1 MRNRMVILIACALIV
16 LSVVLLAVYMT
27 SAAKPPEKAE
37 PYSEDSFESNAAFLA
52 EQAVLRAK
60 FDVYSY
66 EEGDGKVRLFTS
78 EQVESFLKPQEGEKQ
93 AYLTY
98 DEVLFLINDSVRLY
112 HEYDEIILTGERDLF
127 THRTDFADIH
137 RGEGTDLHIDARYG
151 KGEQT
156 YAEQSARHDEMIE
169 DIYQIIVY
177 RLTMLD
183 HGLRGLSIS
192 DSGSEPQYRLSK
204 LREYLAFAY
213 AEKISSK
220 SVLVLALDDSQ
231 ETREE
236 ALLADGAAY
245 FNGTHTQGI
254 GTPLLVSRTN
264 ADDEPVISLVN
275 TDGTVTQLFP
285 TASLVSSK
293 PTAEL
298 PVTGLQN
305 KTLDGADALTVCTAL
320 GMGTKES
327 GTHGCNAD
335 YTVTLP
341 DQTASY
347 CADCRVFWDETF
359 CYYPD
364 YETRVALQTVLPSGK
379 ETVRSF
385 AQYTHAEGDT
395 VRLFTHEQVRAL
407 DVVWTGG
414 DRTFVTYEE
423 LRGLV
428 ADTVE
433 LYETYDE
440 IVLTDGARLGFGEG
454 DGDLHIVPWRGDLE
468 SLLYTQAK
476 AQYEQMLADICTVI
490 RYRLYL
496 LDGGARLLTDTEGFG
511 GIVLLDEGAH
521 RSTDAYLDAVQEL
534 NEIRVWQ
541 MGYVYMNTVVSRIS
555 TVWIER
561 IDHAERTPCVML
573 GRKII
578 ADMDLSNIVLSAEE
592 QLFPTQEYIDLIPI
606 DDGYMEMTAV
616 DMHGERVSVSGEEG
630 AYLFDTVEN
639 GTWVEGTPDCD
650 ADYVITYSF
659 GGHVNVPL
667 RYHAAC
673 GMLSDADGTHLL
685 YLTEKQQQNFLSFL
699 PRLTETHGQNS
710 DGPYSVFAW
719 VSRGAMIY
727 YHFGFDIDEAML
739 AEWLSQGE
747 WNPCDPPEKNGDG
760 WWYTFVFA
768 QETLYY
774 NRDTGI
780 FYAGENRECAL
791 QLSGEQRRYMQ
802 DKIP

>member
-1 MRNRMVILIACALIV
+1 MKNRVVILIACALIV

-27 SAAKPPEKAE
+27 IAAKPPEKAE

-66 EEGDGKVRLFTS
+66 EEGNGTVRLFTA
-78 EQVESFLKPQEGEKQ
+78 EQVESFLKPQAGEKQ

-112 HEYDEIILTGERDLF
+112 HEYDEIILTGERELF

-137 RGEGTDLHIDARYG
+137 RGEGMNLHIDARCG

-156 YAEQSARHDEMIE
+156 YAEQSARYDEMIE

-183 HGLRGLSIS
+183 HGLRMLDIFDS
-192 DSGSEPQYRLSK
+192 DGEPQYRLSNM
-204 LREYLAFAY
+204 REYLAFAN
-213 AEKISSK
+213 AEKISK

-231 ETREE
+231 ETCEE
-236 ALLADGAAY
+236 ALPADGAAY
-245 FNGTHTQGI
+245 FNGTHTQGLS
-254 GTPLLVSRTN
+254 TPLLVSRAN
-264 ADDEPVISLVN
+264 ADNKPVISLVD
-275 TDGTVTQLFP
+275 TDGTVTELFP
-285 TASLVSSK
+285 TAELVSSK

-298 PVTGLQN
+298 TVTGLQN
-305 KTLDGADALTVCTAL
+305 KTLDDADARTVCAAF

-327 GTHGCNAD
+327 GTHGCKAD

-364 YETRVALQTVLPSGK
+364 HETRVALQTVLPSGK
-379 ETVRSF
+379 ETVRDF
-385 AQYTHAEGDT
+385 AQYTHAEGNS
-395 VRLFTHEQVRAL
+395 VRLFASEQVRAL

-414 DRTFVTYEE
+414 DRNFVTYEE

-428 ADTVE
+428 ADTVR

-476 AQYEQMLADICTVI
+476 AQYDRMLADICTVF

-496 LDGGARLLTDTEGFG
+496 LDGGTRLLTDTDGFD
-511 GIVLLDEGAH
+511 GIVLLDEGTH

-534 NEIRVWQ
+534 REIRDWQ
-541 MGYVYMNTVVSRIS
+541 IGHMYTNSIFYPIS
-555 TVWIER
+555 SVWIER
-561 IDHAERTPCVML
+561 IDHASRTPCVML
-573 GRKII
+573 RRKSI
-578 ADMDLSNIVLSAEE
+578 ADVDWSDIGLSAEE
-592 QLFPTQEYIDLIPI
+592 RLFPTQEYIDLIPI
-606 DDGYMEMTAV
+606 DNGYMGMTAV
-616 DMHGERVSVSGEEG
+616 DMHGNRVFVSGEEG

-639 GTWVEGTPDCD
+639 GTWIEGAPDCD

-685 YLTEKQQQNFLSFL
+685 RLTETQQQNFLSFL

-710 DGPYSVFAW
+710 DEPYSVFAW

-727 YHFGFDIDEAML
+727 YHFGFDTDEAML
-739 AEWLSQGE
+739 AEWFTQGD
-747 WNPCDPPEKNGDG
+747 WQACDPPEKTENGR
-760 WWYTFVFA
+760 WYTFVFA

-774 NRDTGI
+774 NRDTGM
-780 FYAGENRECAL
+780 FYIGENRDRAL
-791 QLSGEQRRYMQ
+791 QLSGEQRNYMQ